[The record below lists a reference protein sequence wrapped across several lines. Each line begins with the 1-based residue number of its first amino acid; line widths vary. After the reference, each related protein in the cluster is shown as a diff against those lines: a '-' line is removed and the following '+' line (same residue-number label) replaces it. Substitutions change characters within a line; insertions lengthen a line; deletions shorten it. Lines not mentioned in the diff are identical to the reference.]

1 MSEDIREKRTVLRG
15 VRIFQGDRG
24 FVPGTL
30 EILGD
35 RFGNVT
41 ADESFGDEA
50 RADAFGE
57 KAAGGTD
64 QNRAAEESRAEAEC
78 IDMGG
83 AFLLPGLVDIHT
95 HGNSGYD
102 FSDGD
107 PEGLRHMGRYQ
118 AAHGITSF
126 LPTSMTLPYETLD
139 AAFQT
144 AAEYLK
150 SEEQGAARIMGIHME
165 GPFFSEKKKGAQN
178 ALYLRLPDAEA
189 VRKLNDRCGGLLRIV
204 DVAPELPG
212 AEEFTKSVA
221 GSGLSRVSVAH
232 TDASYEETKAV
243 FRAGAD
249 HVTHLYNAMPDI
261 HHRYPGVI
269 GAAAEEENV
278 TAELI
283 CDGFHVHPSV
293 VRMTFRLFPGRVC
306 LISDSLRCC
315 GMPDGI
321 YELGGQ
327 QVTLKDHAARLSDGT
342 IAGAVS
348 NLFDDLKN
356 AVRFGI
362 PLNDAVK
369 AATIIPAAAIGCDHL
384 IGSVEKGKYADFV
397 VCDRELNILQVYV
410 GGKQV

>member
-1 MSEDIREKRTVLRG
+1 
-15 VRIFQGDRG
+15 
-24 FVPGTL
+24 
-30 EILGD
+30 
-35 RFGNVT
+35 
-41 ADESFGDEA
+41 
-50 RADAFGE
+50 
-57 KAAGGTD
+57 
-64 QNRAAEESRAEAEC
+64 
-78 IDMGG
+78 
-83 AFLLPGLVDIHT
+83 
-95 HGNSGYD
+95 
-102 FSDGD
+102 
-107 PEGLRHMGRYQ
+107 MGRYQ

-212 AEEFTKSVA
+212 AAEFTKSVA
-221 GSGLSRVSVAH
+221 GGGLSRVSVAH

-249 HVTHLYNAMPDI
+249 HVTHLYNAMPGI

-327 QVTLKDHAARLSDGT
+327 QVTLKNHAARLSDGT

-348 NLFDDLKN
+348 NLFDDLRN

-362 PLNDAVK
+362 PVIDAVK